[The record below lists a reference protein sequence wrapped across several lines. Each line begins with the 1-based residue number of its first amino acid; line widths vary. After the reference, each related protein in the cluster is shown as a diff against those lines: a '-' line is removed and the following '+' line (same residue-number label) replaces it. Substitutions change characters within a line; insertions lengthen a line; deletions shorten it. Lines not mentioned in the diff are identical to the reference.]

1 MPALP
6 VALPDLKYVTSLL
19 FFNIK
24 ITNHTL
30 SVARDEFVS
39 LVSRQYYGRPRRNR
53 TRLRGGRLAG
63 VVVAAIVGAI
73 IILLI
78 ILLLMKR
85 RQRNKRNLAYSK
97 EQHAVG
103 TAQPGDYT
111 GPYPQN
117 NGGYYGQTGQTETY
131 GQNAGYYGQQNGQ
144 TGTYRQNEGY
154 MPPPGPPPAAHT
166 GRY

>member
-6 VALPDLKYVTSLL
+6 EIHVG
-19 FFNIK
+19 
-24 ITNHTL
+24 
-30 SVARDEFVS
+30 EFAS

-53 TRLRGGRLAG
+53 TRIRGGRLAG
-63 VVVAAIVGAI
+63 VVIAAIVGAI
-73 IILLI
+73 LILLVI
-78 ILLLMKR
+78 MLLMKR
-85 RQRNKRNLAYSK
+85 RARNRRNLAYSK

-117 NGGYYGQTGQTETY
+117 NGGYYGQQDGTY
-131 GQNAGYYGQQNGQ
+131 PQNGAA
-144 TGTYRQNEGY
+144 TTTYAQQQPNEGY
-154 MPPPGPPPAAHT
+154 MPPPGPPPQAHT